1 MRALVFFLTGFLGL
15 LWLLDVPPPV
25 NPACIV
31 NVPFHC
37 DPPPQR

>member
-1 MRALVFFLTGFLGL
+1 MRRILAVVALLMVGL
-15 LWLLDVPPPV
+15 SVEPP

-37 DPPPQR
+37 DPPPKGR